1 MKQNPKEQV
10 NIIELGQEFIKKL
23 NEQCKAT
30 KVQKVYEVTI
40 KDGKLKSD
48 NRVGKEIKDNKTFKT
63 LKFTVADLETNER
76 ITLFS
81 TDYVFKNPADVLKKD
96 YKRVLYR
103 EFFYGAVVVFAFN
116 MEATI
121 KQRRMEEVLTKPSTF
136 AEHPVTPDEAINP
149 ADFAAPNDVV

>member
-23 NEQCKAT
+23 NEQCVT
-30 KVQKVYEVTI
+30 NKVNKLYEVSI
-40 KDGKLKSD
+40 KDGKLASD
-48 NRVGKEIKDNKTFKT
+48 NRVSKGDEKKNQNKRFKT
-63 LKFTVADLETNER
+63 LKFTVVDLDSRER

-81 TDYVFKNPADVLKKD
+81 TDFVYSNPAEVFKGE
-96 YKRVLYR
+96 YKTILYK

-121 KQRRMEEVLTKPSTF
+121 KQRNLEQVLTKPLVKEEKYT
-136 AEHPVTPDEAINP
+136 AK
-149 ADFAAPNDVV
+149 DFAPKCD